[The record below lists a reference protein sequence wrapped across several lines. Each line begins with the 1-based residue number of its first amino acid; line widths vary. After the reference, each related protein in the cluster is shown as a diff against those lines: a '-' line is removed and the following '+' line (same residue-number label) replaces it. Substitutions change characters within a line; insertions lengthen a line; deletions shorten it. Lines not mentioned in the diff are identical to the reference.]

1 MRAVLLLLAATA
13 VVLLAAYGL
22 ASIPGAVGGQVG
34 AVTFD
39 APMSV
44 AVTLLLVLFALLYLL
59 LRVLAGLRRAPGSTS
74 RHFRRRRLEQGERAI
89 TASIQALAAGELADA
104 RREASRA
111 RRLLGAVPQ
120 TLLITAEAEHASGRP
135 AQAEAAFRALADRRD
150 TAFLG
155 FRGLV
160 RLAVEAGDWARARV
174 LLAEADRARPD
185 TAWLRREKLLL
196 AARTG
201 AWSEALPLARDDA
214 ERAAFATAAADA
226 ETDRGRAIR
235 LAREAHRLAPDLAP
249 AALAYARRLHEEW
262 SAGKALAVLRETW
275 RRAPHPA
282 LAEAALAR
290 EPDPLKRAQLA
301 ETFSARGTDP
311 LETHLLL
318 ARTALDAGMIGEA
331 RRRAGLAQAA
341 SATPDRRVLTL
352 VADIAERDTTRPEP
366 ERRAAFAEALREAA
380 TAPAGPVWRCEAC
393 TAEHA
398 AWSPVCAHCGTPA
411 RIAWTRGVVGAPMR
425 VPDGATPLLLG
436 SQ

>member
-1 MRAVLLLLAATA
+1 MRAVLTLLVLTA

-22 ASIPGAVGGQVG
+22 ASIPGALGGQVG
-34 AVTFD
+34 RYRFD

-44 AVTLLLVLFALLYLL
+44 AVTLLLVLFALLYLALRL
-59 LRVLAGLRRAPGSTS
+59 LGGVRRAPGSTG
-74 RHFRRRRLEQGERAI
+74 RHFRLRRREQGDRAI
-89 TASIQALAAGELADA
+89 TASIQALAAGELTDA
-104 RREASRA
+104 RREATRA
-111 RRLLGAVPQ
+111 RRLLGEVPQ
-120 TLLITAEAEHASGRP
+120 TLLITAEAEHASGRTP
-135 AQAEAAFRALADRRD
+135 EAETAFRALADRRD

-155 FRGLV
+155 LRGLV
-160 RLAVEAGDWARARV
+160 RLAVEAGDWARART
-174 LLAEADRARPD
+174 LLAEADRVRPD

-201 AWSEALPLARDDA
+201 SWAEAIPLARDDA
-214 ERAAFATAAADA
+214 ERAAFATAAAEA
-226 ETDRGRAIR
+226 ETDRGRAIK

-262 SAGKALAVLRETW
+262 SANKALAVLRETW

-282 LAEAALAR
+282 LADAALAR

-301 ETFSARGTDP
+301 ETFAARGADP

-331 RRRAGLAQAA
+331 RRRAGLARAA
-341 SATPDRRVLTL
+341 SAAPDRRVLTL
-352 VADIAERDTTRPEP
+352 LADIAERDTTRPEP

-411 RIAWTRGVVGAPMR
+411 RIGWTRLVGVPVR
-425 VPDGATPLLLG
+425 VAEAATPLLLG
-436 SQ
+436 SS